1 MEMEEENNMEQTAMQ
16 EHIQWLKDTLEI
28 SKEQAPILCNCIN
41 LCISDAESRLQKEK
55 EQKKKFFKVGFS
67 QGFASDVISYHKLD
81 NEKEKLFEQYYN
93 ETFKSE

>member
-28 SKEQAPILCNCIN
+28 SKEQAPILCNCIS

-55 EQKKKFFKVGFS
+55 EQIERAFI
-67 QGFASDVISYHKLD
+67 ASRMTLK
-81 NEKEKLFEQYYN
+81 NEEQYYN
-93 ETFKSE
+93 ETFKLE

>member
-1 MEMEEENNMEQTAMQ
+1 MEMEEKNNMEQTAMQ

-28 SKEQAPILCNCIN
+28 SKEQAPILCNCIS

-55 EQKKKFFKVGFS
+55 EQMENFFKVGFS
-67 QGFASDVISYHKLD
+67 NGFASDIISMHKLPK
-81 NEKEKLFEQYYN
+81 EKEKLFEQYYN

>member
-1 MEMEEENNMEQTAMQ
+1 MEQTAMQ

-28 SKEQAPILCNCIN
+28 SKEQAPILCNCIS

-55 EQKKKFFKVGFS
+55 EHIINAWNNGYDELDR
-67 QGFASDVISYHKLD
+67 ASRSPFHYYH
-81 NEKEKLFEQYYN
+81 